1 VNAAVHHDEER
12 VTDVLRRVAAGDP
25 DDLVT
30 VRSLFEAFG
39 ERSFG
44 FLLLIFS
51 LPNCVPAPPGLGSI
65 LGLPVLMIA
74 AQMVLGW
81 PTPWLPRRVLD
92 KKMRRE
98 TLQKV
103 LSMAEPKLRRVERL
117 CRPRGNLVSSTTAER
132 LIGLFIMLLSLCV
145 LLPFPLTNMVPAM
158 ATVVLSVALI
168 EKDSVVLGLGVAI
181 GLGGIA
187 ITASVLAALAGAIWA
202 AFGLAS

>member
-1 VNAAVHHDEER
+1 
-12 VTDVLRRVAAGDP
+12 VLRSVAAGDP
-25 DDLVT
+25 EDLVS
-30 VRSLFEAFG
+30 VRSLFQAFG

-65 LGLPVLMIA
+65 IGLPVLMIA

-92 KKMRRE
+92 KKVRRE

-103 LSMAEPKLRRVERL
+103 LNLAEPKLRRVERL
-117 CRPRGNLVSSTTAER
+117 CRPRGSLVRTRTAER
-132 LIGLFIMLLSLCV
+132 LIGLYIMLLSLCV
-145 LLPFPLTNMVPAM
+145 LLPFPLTNMIPAM

-168 EKDSVVLGLGVAI
+168 EKDSMILGLGIAI
-181 GLGGIA
+181 GLAGLA
-187 ITASVLAALAGAIWA
+187 VTASVLAALGGAIWA
-202 AFGLAS
+202 MFGLAS

>member
-1 VNAAVHHDEER
+1 MNAAVHHDEER

-158 ATVVLSVALI
+158 ATVVISVALI

>member
-1 VNAAVHHDEER
+1 M
-12 VTDVLRRVAAGDP
+12 LRSVAAGDP
-25 DDLVT
+25 EDLVS
-30 VRSLFEAFG
+30 VRSLFQAFG

-65 LGLPVLMIA
+65 IGLPVLMIA

-92 KKMRRE
+92 KKVRRE

-103 LSMAEPKLRRVERL
+103 LNLAEPKLRRVERL
-117 CRPRGNLVSSTTAER
+117 CRPRGSLVRTRTAER
-132 LIGLFIMLLSLCV
+132 LIGLYIMLLSLCV
-145 LLPFPLTNMVPAM
+145 LLPFPLTNMIPAM

-168 EKDSVVLGLGVAI
+168 EKDSVILGLGIAI
-181 GLGGIA
+181 GLAGLA
-187 ITASVLAALAGAIWA
+187 VTVSVLAALGGAIWA
-202 AFGLAS
+202 MFGLAG

>member
-1 VNAAVHHDEER
+1 MHHDQER

-65 LGLPVLMIA
+65 IGLPVLMIA

-92 KKMRRE
+92 KKVRRE

-103 LSMAEPKLRRVERL
+103 LNMAEPKLLRVERL

-132 LIGLFIMLLSLCV
+132 LIGLFIMLLALSV

-181 GLGGIA
+181 GLAGVA
-187 ITASVLAALAGAIWA
+187 ITASVLAALAGAILA
-202 AFGLAS
+202 VFGLAS

>member
-1 VNAAVHHDEER
+1 MKHDQER

-65 LGLPVLMIA
+65 IGLPVLMIA

-92 KKMRRE
+92 KKVRRE

-103 LSMAEPKLRRVERL
+103 LNMAEPKLRRVERL
-117 CRPRGNLVSSTTAER
+117 CRPRGNLVSSTSAER
-132 LIGLFIMLLSLCV
+132 LIGLYIMLLSFCV

-181 GLGGIA
+181 GLGGLA
-187 ITASVLAALAGAIWA
+187 ITGSVLAALAGAIWA
-202 AFGLAS
+202 VFGFAS